1 MKRIGKYIVRGLLG
15 RGGMSKV
22 YKVEIPRIGKIV
34 ALKHLDP
41 HPVITRLL
49 GEDKIRE
56 LFLSEAVKLA
66 RLNHPNIV
74 AIRDFDEADGRPF
87 YLMDYF
93 FSNLGLLIGET
104 RRTDASSRTIRLDRA
119 IDLIRQTLSG
129 LACLHHHGIVHRD
142 IKPYNLLL
150 DDQDTV
156 KICDFGLS
164 RTRGEATAAPSHLKV
179 GSPWYA
185 APEQEQDPD
194 AADARADL
202 YAVGVTLYRMLTGTL
217 PADPPQAP
225 ALLNPDLD
233 DGWNGFILRAIAREP
248 ARRFAGAADMLQS
261 LDILDHDWQSRRDR
275 TCRLAASAASQEASG
290 PRRPVSLRPTPVKID
305 PLQARAEFGADVL
318 WRPAS
323 FIHNQF
329 TVLEPGAVH
338 DSATGLVWQQSGSP
352 YPVSWQ
358 QSHAYVAAL
367 NRQSFAGRNHWRLPS
382 TPELMSLLTPTP
394 HGADFCIEPVFDHRQ
409 ETLWSADRRSFTA
422 AWWVSIDM
430 GFVAWQDFSAGC
442 YVRAVC
448 SAAGRPPSSMPSW
461 RAF

>member
-22 YKVEIPRIGKIV
+22 YRVEIPRIGKIV
-34 ALKHLDP
+34 ALKLLDP
-41 HPVITRLL
+41 HPLITRLL

-93 FSNLGLLIGET
+93 FTSLGLLIGET
-104 RRTDASSRTIRLDRA
+104 RRTEAPSRTIRMDRA
-119 IDLIRQTLSG
+119 IDLTRQTLSG

-150 DDQDTV
+150 DDQATV

-164 RTRGEATAAPSHLKV
+164 KVRGETVAAPKHLKV
-179 GSPWYA
+179 GSPGYA

-217 PADPPQAP
+217 PAVPPQAP
-225 ALLNPDLD
+225 GLLNPDLD
-233 DGWNGFILRAIAREP
+233 DGWNEFILRSIAREP
-248 ARRFAGAADMLQS
+248 ARRFVGAADMLQS
-261 LDILDHDWQSRRDR
+261 LEALHRDWQARRDR
-275 TCRLAASAASQEASG
+275 TCRLADSTSTPAGSGRFASVG
-290 PRRPVSLRPTPVKID
+290 LRQAPVKID
-305 PLQARAEFGADVL
+305 PARAQAEFGVDAL
-318 WRPAS
+318 WRPVT
-323 FIHNQF
+323 FIRNRF
-329 TVLEPGAVH
+329 TVVEPDAVH
-338 DSATGLVWQQSGSP
+338 DAATGLVWQLSGSP

-358 QSHAYVAAL
+358 ESHAYVAGL
-367 NRQSFAGRNHWRLPS
+367 NHHGFAGRNRWRLPS

-394 HGADFCIEPVFDHRQ
+394 HGVDFCIEPIFDHRQ
-409 ETLWSADRRSFTA
+409 KSLWSADRRSFTA
-422 AWWVSIDM
+422 AWWVSIEM

-442 YVRAVC
+442 YVRSVC
-448 SAAGRPPSSMPSW
+448 GDSNLA
-461 RAF
+461 